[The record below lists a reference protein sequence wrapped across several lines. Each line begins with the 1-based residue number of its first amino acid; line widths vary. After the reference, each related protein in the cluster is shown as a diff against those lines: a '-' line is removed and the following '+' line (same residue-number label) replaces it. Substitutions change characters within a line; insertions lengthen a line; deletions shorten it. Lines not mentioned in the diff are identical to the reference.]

1 MTAFA
6 ALRSL
11 VALRPAAA
19 NLRVTAAAS
28 ALLVLAACGS
38 DPEPAAKPDTAA
50 ADTTAADAQTDA
62 EQDTAAD
69 TTADTA
75 TNNDP
80 ASWPVGP
87 AGPFACGLRIVEV
100 SYNQPG
106 GLGERKIPLY
116 VWYPASEAVGNNPTY
131 EIFPDPNTFVDAPL
145 AAPVHNGKYPVVVH
159 SHGHQGFAGNSAF
172 MWCHMASHGW
182 VSLVPD
188 HVGNRLL
195 DTPNPRPLEV
205 WLQRPL
211 DMKRAL
217 DWAEEL
223 PASDPL
229 AGKLGL
235 AQVGTSGHSYGT
247 YTAWALAGAPID
259 QADLG
264 AKCQKDP
271 PKWPDCS
278 TALVGGFPANFKD
291 PRIVTAV
298 AMAGDGGD
306 IFVPGGFNAVT
317 MPVLQMNGS
326 LDNAGQAELYADVT
340 GVDLTWVKV
349 ENGCHQL
356 YGLGNAY
363 LGSPDCKKLP
373 DQDGFAIVRAH
384 YLAWMRYHVLG
395 DRTPAVVDIVTGKNK
410 VSDLVTWQHKQPN

>member
-1 MTAFA
+1 MTAFFALRLLSAGAVRRAATA
-6 ALRSL
+6 ALL
-11 VALRPAAA
+11 AA
-19 NLRVTAAAS
+19 
-28 ALLVLAACGS
+28 LAACGS
-38 DPEPAAKPDTAA
+38 DPAPAAKADAAGATDTAQD
-50 ADTTAADAQTDA
+50 DTAQDDTATADA
-62 EQDTAAD
+62 
-69 TTADTA
+69 TADTA

-87 AGPFACGLRIVEV
+87 AGPFACGLRIVEL

-116 VWYPASEAVGNNPTY
+116 IWYPASEPKGDNPTY

-145 AAPVHNGKYPVVVH
+145 APPVHDGKYPVIVH

-172 MWCHMASHGW
+172 LWCHMASHGW

-211 DMKRAL
+211 DMKLAL
-217 DWAEEL
+217 DWAEAM
-223 PASDPL
+223 PPSDPL
-229 AGKLGL
+229 SGKLRL

-259 QADLG
+259 QADLA
-264 AKCQKDP
+264 AKCKKDP

-278 TALVGGFPANFKD
+278 DALVGGFPADFKD
-291 PRIVTAV
+291 PRVVTAV

-306 IFVPGGFNAVT
+306 IFVPGGFNAVKL
-317 MPVLQMNGS
+317 PVLQMNGS

-349 ENGCHQL
+349 EHGCHQL

-363 LGSPDCKKLP
+363 LGGPDCKKLA

-410 VSDLVTWQHKQPN
+410 VSDLVTWQHKTPE